1 MDFELTEEQQ
11 DIKNAAKEFAKGEFD
26 AEYARRCDLEHI
38 YPRELVKKAAENGFV
53 GMQFPEKYGG
63 GGLGTMDVCIAYE
76 ELCKVDSTLAEPI
89 TSASFGSEQI
99 WLFGTDEQKKK
110 YLPKVCVGDWISCGM
125 YTEPDAGS
133 DVANYKTTAEKDGDD
148 YVISG
153 TKTFITNGGVADFG
167 VVAAVTDKDAPR
179 YKNMSIILIDDL
191 QNKEGVKISDLGRKM
206 GINGS
211 STCEVAFDNCRVP
224 QSNLVGI
231 EGNGFR
237 QAMTF
242 FDITRVPVGAI
253 ALGNAEGAYE
263 KALAYAKE
271 RKAFGIPIAKF
282 EVTMFKF
289 AEMAT
294 KLEAAKNLIYKAAS
308 KIDAGN
314 PDLVLS
320 SMAKWYAGQIA
331 VEICDEAI
339 QIHGGYGYMADYDV
353 ERFYR
358 DAKIKEIYEG
368 TKEIEKYTIA
378 RAIIGKI

>member
-89 TSASFGSEQI
+89 TSATFGCDQI
-99 WLFGTDEQKKK
+99 ALFGTEEQKEK
-110 YLPKVCVGDWISCGM
+110 YLPRVCVGDWISCGM

-133 DVANYKTTAEKDGDD
+133 DVASYKATAEKDGDD
-148 YVISG
+148 YVING
-153 TKTFITNGGVADFG
+153 TKTFITNAGVADFG
-167 VVAAVTDKDAPR
+167 VMAAVTDKDAPR

-206 GINGS
+206 GINSS

-224 QSNLVGI
+224 QSNLVGR
-231 EGNGFR
+231 EGNGFY

-242 FDITRVPVGAI
+242 FDITRVPVAAI

-314 PDLVLS
+314 PDLILS

-358 DAKIKEIYEG
+358 DAKIKEIYE
-368 TKEIEKYTIA
+368 
-378 RAIIGKI
+378 

>member
-1 MDFELTEEQQ
+1 
-11 DIKNAAKEFAKGEFD
+11 
-26 AEYARRCDLEHI
+26 
-38 YPRELVKKAAENGFV
+38 
-53 GMQFPEKYGG
+53 MQFPEKYGG

-89 TSASFGSEQI
+89 TSATFGCDQI
-99 WLFGTDEQKKK
+99 ALFGTEEQKEK
-110 YLPKVCVGDWISCGM
+110 YLPRVCVGDWISCGM

-133 DVANYKTTAEKDGDD
+133 DVASYKATAEKDGDD
-148 YVISG
+148 YVING
-153 TKTFITNGGVADFG
+153 TKTFITNAGVADFG
-167 VVAAVTDKDAPR
+167 VMAAVTDKDAPR

-206 GINGS
+206 GINSS

-224 QSNLVGI
+224 QSNLVGR
-231 EGNGFR
+231 EGNGFY

-242 FDITRVPVGAI
+242 FDITRVPVAAI

-314 PDLVLS
+314 PDLILS

-358 DAKIKEIYEG
+358 DAKIKEIYE
-368 TKEIEKYTIA
+368 
-378 RAIIGKI
+378 